1 MEHAYW
7 YAVLLSMLH
16 CMPLRPEEERLCI
29 MGHAYWYA
37 VLLGLLHCMPLRPE
51 RGGFVRRAMRRFV
64 EHAL

>member
-1 MEHAYW
+1 M
-7 YAVLLSMLH
+7 
-16 CMPLRPEEERLCI
+16 I

-37 VLLGLLHCMPLRPE
+37 VLPGLLPCMPLRPE